1 MTENNNSS
9 RNAGLSLGT
18 LLTVLFIALKLTS
31 QIDWA
36 WVWVLSPLWISAA
49 ITLLMIL
56 ILGLVF
62 ARLGR

>member
-1 MTENNNSS
+1 MNENNSG

-18 LLTVLFIALKLTS
+18 LLTVLFVALKLTN

-36 WVWVLSPLWISAA
+36 WVWVFSPLWISAA
-49 ITLLMIL
+49 IMLVMIV

-62 ARLGR
+62 AWLGR